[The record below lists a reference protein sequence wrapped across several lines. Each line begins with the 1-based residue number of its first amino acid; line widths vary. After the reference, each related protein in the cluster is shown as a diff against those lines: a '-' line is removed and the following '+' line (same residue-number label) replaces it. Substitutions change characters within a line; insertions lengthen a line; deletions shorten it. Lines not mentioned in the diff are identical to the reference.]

1 MSWEIL
7 KLKDVSNKIQYG
19 YTESAII
26 DESLPKFLRI
36 TDIVE
41 SVVNWDTVPNC
52 KIEPN
57 ELSKYILKKGDVVV
71 ARTGNTTG
79 YAKLINEDVN
89 AVFASYLIRFQ
100 FNKELVVPEY
110 IGKLIESNIFKSFV
124 NQIKSGTA
132 QGGANANTLSNFEFL
147 CPPLP
152 TQKRIASILSNYDD
166 LIENNLKRIKLLEE
180 TAQNIYKE
188 WFVNF
193 RFPNYENTPFNKE
206 TGLPIGWEMKKLS
219 ELVYLTMGQSPESEY
234 YNINNEGLPFHQGV
248 TGYGHR
254 FVNHS
259 TYCSKITRIAEEGD
273 ILFSVRAPVG
283 RLNIAPDKLIIG
295 RGLSAIKNKEGY
307 QSFQFYQLKNH
318 FFQEDMIG
326 GGAIFNSVTKSD
338 LENQLLIYPMNN
350 LIVNFEKIVKPIDG
364 QIWKL
369 NIQNQKLKVA
379 RDILLPRLMNR
390 TIEV

>member
-166 LIENNLKRIKLLEE
+166 LIDNNIKRIRLLE
-180 TAQNIYKE
+180 
-188 WFVNF
+188 
-193 RFPNYENTPFNKE
+193 
-206 TGLPIGWEMKKLS
+206 
-219 ELVYLTMGQSPESEY
+219 
-234 YNINNEGLPFHQGV
+234 
-248 TGYGHR
+248 
-254 FVNHS
+254 
-259 TYCSKITRIAEEGD
+259 
-273 ILFSVRAPVG
+273 
-283 RLNIAPDKLIIG
+283 
-295 RGLSAIKNKEGY
+295 
-307 QSFQFYQLKNH
+307 
-318 FFQEDMIG
+318 
-326 GGAIFNSVTKSD
+326 
-338 LENQLLIYPMNN
+338 
-350 LIVNFEKIVKPIDG
+350 
-364 QIWKL
+364 
-369 NIQNQKLKVA
+369 
-379 RDILLPRLMNR
+379 
-390 TIEV
+390 